1 MSWET
6 SEFQCS
12 HGARK
17 QTLLRFFQKGY
28 YLFTRNAREI
38 LKKFVNGISALQ
50 VINQVLNRNPR
61 ARETRRTAHDFGIDF
76 DDGSAHASECG
87 TRRELL
93 QQLRRPLGFDCFEF
107 RVAGD
112 EFAIS
117 VFSQRSGKSIG
128 QTDSMRNFE
137 ARRDVGQFA
146 CHGVKG
152 DRE

>member
-6 SEFQCS
+6 SEFQSSLRRSCE
-12 HGARK
+12 

-38 LKKFVNGISALQ
+38 LKKFVNAISALQ

-93 QQLRRPLGFDCFEF
+93 QQLRRP
-107 RVAGD
+107 
-112 EFAIS
+112 
-117 VFSQRSGKSIG
+117 
-128 QTDSMRNFE
+128 QTGAADL
-137 ARRDVGQFA
+137 
-146 CHGVKG
+146 
-152 DRE
+152 